1 MTIQQLLWQ
10 GAQILNKAGVPDEA
24 LDARYLLMEAFH
36 LNLASLLA
44 VKNREL
50 PEDEETLEMRRTYE
64 ELIRRRAGR
73 IPLQHLTGVQEFM
86 GFEFLVNGHVLI
98 PRQDTETLVELVLGD
113 RRGKDGAWGR
123 DNAYNKKTDLNRAT

>member
-24 LDARYLLMEAFH
+24 LDSRYLLMEAFH

-86 GFEFLVNGHVLI
+86 GFERACADPAPGH
-98 PRQDTETLVELVLGD
+98 GD
-113 RRGKDGAWGR
+113 SGGTGAGGQAR
-123 DNAYNKKTDLNRAT
+123 

>member
-50 PEDEETLEMRRTYE
+50 PEDEGSRCSTLPVSRS
-64 ELIRRRAGR
+64 L
-73 IPLQHLTGVQEFM
+73 
-86 GFEFLVNGHVLI
+86 
-98 PRQDTETLVELVLGD
+98 
-113 RRGKDGAWGR
+113 WG
-123 DNAYNKKTDLNRAT
+123 LSSL